1 MLECKSIVKTYSKGA
16 TEEIKVLS
24 NLNLKI
30 DLGEIVA
37 LKGSSGT
44 GKTTLLNLIS
54 GLDYPSSGDIVF
66 RNKII
71 TNHNTSQLSLFRRNH
86 IGIVFQ
92 FFNLINDLTTLE
104 NICLP
109 LMIRGQNKSLAMSQG
124 LQLVT
129 SFELD
134 SKINHPVQLLSG
146 GEAQRVSVARA
157 MITNPD
163 LILADEPTG
172 NLDSTNANLVIDCLI
187 NQCKKNN
194 TSLFLVTH
202 NESILS
208 KFDRV
213 LHLENGTIS

>member
-1 MLECKSIVKTYSKGA
+1 MLECRNLSKTYCKGNS
-16 TEEIKVLS
+16 EEIDVLS

-30 DLGEIVA
+30 DQGEIVA

-44 GKTTLLNLIS
+44 GKTTLLNLVS
-54 GLDYPSSGDIVF
+54 GLDSPSSGKVIF
-66 RNKII
+66 KNKTI
-71 TNHNTSQLSLFRRNH
+71 TDYDANQLSLFRRNH
-86 IGIVFQ
+86 IGIIFQ
-92 FFNLINDLTTLE
+92 FFNLINDLSTIE
-104 NICLP
+104 NISLP
-109 LMIRGQNKSLAMSQG
+109 LMIRGQNKLSSISRGLELA
-124 LQLVT
+124 T
-129 SFELD
+129 SVNLNT
-134 SKINHPVQLLSG
+134 KINYPVQLLSG

-172 NLDSTNANLVIDCLI
+172 NLDVTNSNLVIDCLI

-202 NESILS
+202 NENILN

-213 LHLENGTIS
+213 LKLENGIIS

>member
-1 MLECKSIVKTYSKGA
+1 MLDCRNIVKTYYKGVA
-16 TEEIKVLS
+16 EETKVLS
-24 NLNLKI
+24 RLNLKI
-30 DLGEIVA
+30 GQGEIVA

-124 LQLVT
+124 LQLAT

-213 LHLENGTIS
+213 LNLENGTIS

>member
-1 MLECKSIVKTYSKGA
+1 
-16 TEEIKVLS
+16 
-24 NLNLKI
+24 
-30 DLGEIVA
+30 
-37 LKGSSGT
+37 
-44 GKTTLLNLIS
+44 
-54 GLDYPSSGDIVF
+54 
-66 RNKII
+66 
-71 TNHNTSQLSLFRRNH
+71 
-86 IGIVFQ
+86 
-92 FFNLINDLTTLE
+92 
-104 NICLP
+104 
-109 LMIRGQNKSLAMSQG
+109 MIRGQNKSLAMSQG

-157 MITNPD
+157 MIKNPD

>member
-1 MLECKSIVKTYSKGA
+1 MLECRSIVKTYSKSA

-146 GEAQRVSVARA
+146 GEA
-157 MITNPD
+157 PK
-163 LILADEPTG
+163 
-172 NLDSTNANLVIDCLI
+172 STH
-187 NQCKKNN
+187 
-194 TSLFLVTH
+194 S
-202 NESILS
+202 
-208 KFDRV
+208 
-213 LHLENGTIS
+213 

>member
-1 MLECKSIVKTYSKGA
+1 MLECRSIVKTYSKGA

-24 NLNLKI
+24 DINLKI

-92 FFNLINDLTTLE
+92 FFNLINDLGE
-104 NICLP
+104 
-109 LMIRGQNKSLAMSQG
+109 QNNLAS
-124 LQLVT
+124 
-129 SFELD
+129 
-134 SKINHPVQLLSG
+134 NHP
-146 GEAQRVSVARA
+146 AIVARLSA
-157 MITNPD
+157 RMEEVDQEI
-163 LILADEPTG
+163 EE
-172 NLDSTNANLVIDCLI
+172 NARIPW
-187 NQCKKNN
+187 QKN
-194 TSLFLVTH
+194 
-202 NESILS
+202 
-208 KFDRV
+208 
-213 LHLENGTIS
+213 

>member
-1 MLECKSIVKTYSKGA
+1 MLECRNIAKTYFKDG

-24 NLNLKI
+24 DLNLKI
-30 DLGEIVA
+30 NQGEIVA

-54 GLDYPSSGDIVF
+54 GLDYPSSGEIVF
-66 RNKII
+66 RKKII
-71 TNHNTSQLSLFRRNH
+71 TNYNAGQLSLFRRNH

-109 LMIRGQNKSLAMSQG
+109 LMIRGQNKSLAMSLG
-124 LQLVT
+124 LQLAT

-172 NLDSTNANLVIDCLI
+172 NLDSANANLVIDCLV

-213 LHLENGTIS
+213 LNLENGTIS

>member
-1 MLECKSIVKTYSKGA
+1 MLECRNIVKIYSKGV

-24 NLNLKI
+24 DLNLKI

-54 GLDYPSSGDIVF
+54 GLDYPSSGDVVF

-71 TNHNTSQLSLFRRNH
+71 TNYNTSQLSLFRRNH

-109 LMIRGQNKSLAMSQG
+109 LMIRGLHKSLAMSQG
-124 LQLVT
+124 LKLAT
-129 SFELD
+129 SF
-134 SKINHPVQLLSG
+134 
-146 GEAQRVSVARA
+146 
-157 MITNPD
+157 
-163 LILADEPTG
+163 
-172 NLDSTNANLVIDCLI
+172 
-187 NQCKKNN
+187 
-194 TSLFLVTH
+194 
-202 NESILS
+202 
-208 KFDRV
+208 
-213 LHLENGTIS
+213 

>member
-1 MLECKSIVKTYSKGA
+1 MTCIVISHY
-16 TEEIKVLS
+16 
-24 NLNLKI
+24 
-30 DLGEIVA
+30 
-37 LKGSSGT
+37 
-44 GKTTLLNLIS
+44 LIS

-109 LMIRGQNKSLAMSQG
+109 LMIRGLHKSLAMSQG
-124 LQLVT
+124 LKLAT

-187 NQCKKNN
+187 NQCKENN